1 MWVLWGWVWLW
12 RWGWLLLSLLVL
24 SLSLA
29 VGSLVGLGLKWGLLL
44 FVGSWWVR
52 LRLRVWGRV

>member
-1 MWVLWGWVWLW
+1 MWVWLW
-12 RWGWLLLSLLVL
+12 RWGSLFLSLLVL

-29 VGSLVGLGLKWGLLL
+29 VGSLVGLVLKWDLLL
-44 FVGSWWVR
+44 LVGSWWVR